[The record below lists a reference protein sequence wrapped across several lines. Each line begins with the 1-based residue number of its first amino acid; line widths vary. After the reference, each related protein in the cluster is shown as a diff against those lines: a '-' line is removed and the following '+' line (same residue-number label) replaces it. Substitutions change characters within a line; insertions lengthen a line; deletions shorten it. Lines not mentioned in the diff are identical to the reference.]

1 MSKQDYYQQLGVS
14 RSAHKDEIK
23 KAFRKLAMQYHPD
36 RNPGNKDAEKKFKDI
51 NEAYEVLKDD
61 DKRSAYDRFGHSA
74 FQAGGGNNVGGGFG
88 SRGGFDAGGFEDISD
103 LFGGIF
109 NDIMGGG
116 RGPNPQG
123 ANRGSDL
130 RYNLEISLEDAYYG
144 VKHNIKYTTAVKCTT
159 CSGAGS
165 RDPKS
170 VIECMTCRGTG
181 RIRAQQGFFTVERT
195 CHVCNGSGKVIKDPC
210 KSCHG
215 EGRVTKEKKLTVT
228 IPAGVY
234 DGMRIR
240 ISEEGEAG
248 IRNARNGDLY
258 IFISIKKHKL
268 FDRQENDLY
277 CNIPLKMTTA
287 ALGGTLEVPTIDG
300 KIAKINIPS
309 GTQTGSQFRL
319 KGKGMPVMKSS
330 VFGDMI
336 VKIII
341 ETPVKLTKRQ
351 RELLE
356 SFDKECDHSSNPE
369 STSFFSKMKN
379 LWGDGKT

>member
-14 RSAHKDEIK
+14 KSANKDDIK

-36 RNPGNKDAEKKFKDI
+36 RNPSNKEAEKKFKEI

-61 DKRSAYDRFGHSA
+61 DKRAAYDRLGHSA
-74 FQAGGGNNVGGGFG
+74 FQAGGGNSAGGGFN
-88 SRGGFDAGGFEDISD
+88 SRGFDASEFGDISD

-116 RGPNPQG
+116 RRSNPQE

-130 RYNLEISLEDAYYG
+130 RYNLEISLEDAYHG
-144 VKHNIKYTTAVKCTT
+144 VKQNIKYTTAVKCTT
-159 CSGAGS
+159 CDGAGS
-165 RDPKS
+165 KDPKS
-170 VIECMTCRGTG
+170 VVECMTCRGTG

-195 CHVCNGSGKVIKDPC
+195 CHVCNGSGKMIKDPC

-215 EGRVTKEKKLTVT
+215 DGRVNKEKNLTVT
-228 IPAGVY
+228 IPAGVD

-240 ISEEGEAG
+240 ISGEGEAG

-258 IFISIKKHKL
+258 IFISIKQHKL
-268 FDRQENDLY
+268 FEREENDLY
-277 CNIPLKMTTA
+277 CSIPLKMTTA
-287 ALGGTLEVPTIDG
+287 ALGGILEVPTIDG
-300 KIAKINIPS
+300 KIAKITIPS

-319 KGKGMPVMKSS
+319 RGKGMPIMKSS
-330 VFGDMI
+330 SFGDMI
-336 VKIII
+336 VKVTI
-341 ETPVKLTKRQ
+341 ETPVKLSKRQ

-356 SFDKECDHSSNPE
+356 SFEKECDNNSNPE
-369 STSFFSKMKN
+369 SASFFSKMKSF
-379 LWGDGKT
+379 WGDGKS